1 MNQFYSR
8 WCKTLA
14 VCTLA
19 LGSHTVM
26 AQNNLG
32 VGTASPSASAKLD
45 VYSTTQGFLMPRMNQ
60 SERDAISSP
69 AAGLM
74 IFQTNNTPG
83 FYYYTGSAWQ
93 AVSASGSSTA
103 GASIY
108 GNGSG
113 GALTVATGNTVDL
126 TTASPAVD
134 PSSQFSAITI
144 TGTLIVPSGTKLRC
158 NGNVTING
166 NIVVVP
172 STNTPFTSVG
182 SSGHPGISGIGAVGN
197 NTNTYAPGIRSAQVA
212 SFINIPAYGGGAG
225 ASSSIGADNTGGGGG
240 GSFAIYANGNISI
253 PVGGSIT
260 ANGADGTIASTTVNT
275 NGPGGGAGGLI
286 MLVSKGTI
294 SVAGAVRANG
304 GKGGD
309 GATSGTTTRPGGGGG
324 GGGVICLAA
333 SATPTVTGTLQV
345 NGGAGGN
352 TVTGTSTGTQ
362 YGSNGGACGGN
373 GGTGATTGVAT
384 ATAGSAGI
392 TKTIVTATPEN
403 LY

>member
-1 MNQFYSR
+1 MKQFYSG
-8 WCKTLA
+8 WCKTIA
-14 VCTLA
+14 VCTFL
-19 LGSHTVM
+19 LGAHTLT

-32 VGTASPSASAKLD
+32 IGTASPSASAKLD
-45 VYSTTQGFLMPRMNQ
+45 VNSTTQGFLMPRMNQ

-113 GALTVATGNTVDL
+113 GTLTINTGTTVDL
-126 TTASPAVD
+126 TIASPAID
-134 PSSQFSAITI
+134 LSSQFSAITI

-158 NGNVTING
+158 SGNVTING
-166 NIVVVP
+166 SIVVVP
-172 STNTPFTSVG
+172 STNTPYTSLG
-182 SSGHPGISGIGAVGN
+182 SPGHPGISGISSIGN
-197 NTNTYAPGIRSAQVA
+197 NTNTYAPGIRTAQVV
-212 SFINIPAYGGGAG
+212 SFINIPAYGGGGG
-225 ASSSIGADNTGGGGG
+225 ASSSIGADNAGGGGG
-240 GSFAIYANGNISI
+240 GSFAIYASGNISV
-253 PVGGSIT
+253 PAGGSII
-260 ANGADGTIASTTVNT
+260 ANGADGIIASTTVNT
-275 NGPGGGAGGLI
+275 NGPGGGAGGLVV
-286 MLVSKGTI
+286 LVSKGTI
-294 SVAGAVRANG
+294 SLAGAVRANG

-309 GATSGTTTRPGGGGG
+309 GATTGSTTRPGGGGG

-333 SATPTVTGTLQV
+333 SATPTITGTLQV

-373 GGTGATTGVAT
+373 GGTGATTGVAN

-392 TKTIVTATPEN
+392 TRTIVTATPEN

>member
-8 WCKTLA
+8 WGKTLA
-14 VCTLA
+14 VCTLV
-19 LGSHTVM
+19 LGSHTIT

-45 VYSTTQGFLMPRMNQ
+45 VSSTTQGFLMPRMSQ

-69 AAGLM
+69 ATGLM

-93 AVSASGSSTA
+93 AVSSAGSSS

-113 GALTVATGNTVDL
+113 GALTVAIGNTLDL
-126 TTASPAVD
+126 TTASPSID

-144 TGTLIVPSGTKLRC
+144 TGTLIVPSGTKLHC
-158 NGNVTING
+158 NGNVTISG
-166 NIVVVP
+166 SIVVAP
-172 STNTPFTSVG
+172 SPNTPFTSLG
-182 SSGHPGISGIGAVGN
+182 SPGHPGISGISSVGN
-197 NTNTYAPGIRSAQVA
+197 NTNTYAPGIRTAQVA

-225 ASSSIGADNTGGGGG
+225 ASSSIGTDNSGGGGG

-253 PVGGSIT
+253 TVGGSII
-260 ANGADGTIASTTVNT
+260 ANGTDGTIVSTTVNT

-309 GATSGTTTRPGGGGG
+309 GATTGSTTRPGGGGG
-324 GGGVICLAA
+324 GGGVICLTA